1 MLPLSPNRLR
11 WKETNVKKLATIL
24 VLISLGTGCTVGP
37 NYKRPSVDVPGG
49 FRGAAPSADGAPSG
63 TQAGEK
69 KPEQQV
75 GQSAAQP
82 SQPAASS
89 IGDEKWWEVFQD
101 PQLQELIRTG
111 LKNNYDVNIAAARI
125 LKAQAQLGIT
135 RADQLPT
142 IGVGAQAIN
151 FQAPQNKFT
160 PNVQSDV
167 NAVGASFNWQ
177 LDFWG
182 KYRRATEAARANLV
196 AARWARE
203 YVISTLVSDVAASYF
218 QLRALDLQLEI
229 SHRTLAARKESL
241 KLTQTLV
248 SGGATNMLDQRQAEQ
263 LVAAA
268 AESIPD
274 LERRVQQQENYIST
288 LLGSNPGPIARGLP
302 LIEQPHPPEVPAG
315 LPSSLLERRPDIR
328 EAEQQL
334 VAANAQIGVAK
345 AAYYPNISLTAN
357 AGYASSSLT
366 SLFTGPAGWWAFG
379 GSLMQPI
386 FTGGRIKSGVR
397 YTEAQKQEFLLTY
410 QKTIQEAFRD
420 VSDSLVAYQKDR
432 EFREFHEQLTAAA
445 QDSARLSEVRYSGGR
460 ASYLEVLTNETN
472 HFNAELG
479 LAQARLNEL
488 LALVDLYRNLGGGWQ
503 S

>member
-1 MLPLSPNRLR
+1 M
-11 WKETNVKKLATIL
+11 KKLATIL
-24 VLISLGTGCTVGP
+24 MLISLGTGCTVGP
-37 NYKRPSVDVPGG
+37 NYKRPTVDVPGG

-63 TQAGEK
+63 IQSGEK
-69 KPEQQV
+69 KPEQ
-75 GQSAAQP
+75 STAQP
-82 SQPAASS
+82 SQSAASS

-101 PQLQELIRTG
+101 PQLQELIRTA

-142 IGVGAQAIN
+142 LSAGAAAVNADI
-151 FQAPQNKFT
+151 PQTKLT
-160 PNVQSDV
+160 PNTDTSFNV
-167 NAVGASFNWQ
+167 AAASFNWQ

-196 AARWARE
+196 ATRWAKE
-203 YVISTLVSDVAASYF
+203 YVVSTLVSDVAASYF

-229 SHRTLAARKESL
+229 SRRTLAARKESL
-241 KLTQTLV
+241 KLTQILV
-248 SGGATNMLDQRQAEQ
+248 SGGAINMLDQRQAEQ

-274 LERRVQQQENYIST
+274 LERRIQQQENYIST
-288 LLGSNPGPIARGLP
+288 LLGNNPSPIARGLP
-302 LIEQPHPPEVPAG
+302 LIEQPHPPGVPVG
-315 LPSSLLERRPDIR
+315 IPSSLLERRPDIR
-328 EAEQQL
+328 EAEERL

-345 AAYYPNISLTAN
+345 AAYYPNIALTGN
-357 AGYASSSLT
+357 AGYASSALT

-379 GSLMQPI
+379 GTLMQPI
-386 FTGGRIKSGVR
+386 FTGNRIKSGVR
-397 YTEAQKQEFLLTY
+397 YSEAQKQEFLLVY
-410 QKTIQEAFRD
+410 QKTIQEAFRG
-420 VSDSLVAYQKDR
+420 VSDSLVAYQKYR
-432 EFREFHEQLTAAA
+432 EFREYHEQLTVAA
-445 QDSARLSEVRYSGGR
+445 QDSARLSEVRYGGGR
-460 ASYLEVLTNETN
+460 SSYLEVLTNETN

-503 S
+503 N

>member
-1 MLPLSPNRLR
+1 M
-11 WKETNVKKLATIL
+11 KKLATIAL
-24 VLISLGTGCTVGP
+24 LMLAAASCTVGP
-37 NYKRPSVDVPGG
+37 NYKRPTVDVPGAY
-49 FRGAAPSADGAPSG
+49 RGTPPSPEAPQVTPQPGEEKNAQAAS
-63 TQAGEK
+63 QAS
-69 KPEQQV
+69 QA
-75 GQSAAQP
+75 AAQ
-82 SQPAASS
+82 S

-101 PQLQELIRTG
+101 KQLQELIWTA

-142 IGVGAQAIN
+142 ISAGAAALDLGI
-151 FQAPQNKFT
+151 PKTKFSGNT
-160 PNVQSDV
+160 ETSV
-167 NAVGASFNWQ
+167 NAAYGSFDWQ

-182 KYRRATEAARANLV
+182 KYRRATESSRADLL

-203 YVISTLVSDVAASYF
+203 YVISTLVSDVAAAYF
-218 QLRALDLQLEI
+218 QLRAYDLQLEI
-229 SHRTLAARKESL
+229 SQRTLAARKESL

-263 LVAAA
+263 LVATA
-268 AESIPD
+268 AENIPALEKSI
-274 LERRVQQQENYIST
+274 QQQENYIST

-302 LIEQPHPPEVPAG
+302 LIEQPHAPEVPAG
-315 LPSSLLERRPDIR
+315 LPSALLERRPDIR
-328 EAEQQL
+328 EAEEQL
-334 VAANAQIGVAK
+334 VSANAQIGVAK
-345 AAYYPNISLTAN
+345 AAFYPSISLTGN
-357 AGYASSSLT
+357 AGYASSALA

-379 GSLMQPI
+379 GALAQPI
-386 FTGGRIKSGVR
+386 FTGGRLKSKVR
-397 YTEAQKQEFLLTY
+397 YTEAQKQEMVLTY
-410 QKTIQEAFRD
+410 QKTIQQAFRG

-432 EFREFHEQLTAAA
+432 EYREFQDQLNAAA
-445 QDSARLSEVRYSGGR
+445 ADSARLSTVRYSGGR

-488 LALVDLYRNLGGGWQ
+488 LALVELYRNLGGGWQ